1 MTTTR
6 GTPLLATLMCVTS
19 QDECQFLYTSP
30 MPETARSVVPLKV
43 VSAGATDIGR
53 VRQHNEDAVLVRPD
67 LSLFLVADGAGG
79 HNAGNV
85 ASALAATSVGHYFE
99 ATANDPRLAKLVDEL
114 NLSPAARRL
123 SRAIQMANR
132 EIIEIAKTRNNY
144 HGMGTTI
151 AAVSAQ
157 PEAGVIHVAHVGDS
171 RVYRVREARIE
182 QLTTDH
188 SLQQDILEQRP
199 DLPDEVSAKL
209 PRKVVTRALG
219 MEEALRVSVRTHQ
232 IIPGDKYLIC
242 SDGITGALDDDDL
255 SDVLRIVKT
264 PEEGVKLL
272 IDMAN
277 EAGAEDNLAAVILM
291 VELTPGV
298 SQFPRRSLT
307 PSAIAIPR
315 PKPRRSP
322 SSPIDA
328 SSPEIVIV
336 GVEMVDDDSS
346 AQFHVVPAETSSP
359 NLLSALGNFVG
370 PLRPRP
376 KSTPPPIPSAT
387 RPTCARCGK
396 LIENAGLVCPHCGT
410 PRDLTATSKAS
421 SSRLPAA
428 KPPPPKSDPAA
439 PFIPSSPPPASARPS
454 GSRPP
459 PIPPSKPP
467 PPKE

>member
-1 MTTTR
+1 M
-6 GTPLLATLMCVTS
+6 PIATGA
-19 QDECQFLYTSP
+19 LYTSA
-30 MPETARSVVPLKV
+30 MPETARSIVPIKILA
-43 VSAGATDIGR
+43 AGVTDIGR
-53 VRQHNEDAVLVRPD
+53 VRQHNEDSVLVRPD
-67 LSLFLVADGAGG
+67 LNLFLVADGAGG

-99 ATANDPRLAKLVDEL
+99 ATASDPRLLKPLDEL

-123 SRAIQMANR
+123 SRAIQNANR

-151 AAVSAQ
+151 AAVTVQ
-157 PEAGVIHVAHVGDS
+157 PELGLMHVAHVGDS
-171 RVYRVREARIE
+171 RVYRVREARLE
-182 QLTTDH
+182 QLTVDH

-199 DLPDEVSAKL
+199 DLPDEVSHKL

-232 IIPGDKYLIC
+232 LIPGDKYLVC

-255 SDVLRIVKT
+255 CDVLRVAKS
-264 PEEGVKLL
+264 PDEGVKLL

-277 EAGAEDNLAAVILM
+277 EAGAEDNLAAIM
-291 VELTPGV
+291 IMIELAPGI

-307 PSAIAIPR
+307 PSIPIPR

-336 GVEMVDDDSS
+336 GVEMLEDDSS

-376 KSTPPPIPSAT
+376 KSTPPPLPSTT
-387 RPTCARCGK
+387 RPTCAKCGK

-410 PRDLTATSKAS
+410 PRDLTAA
-421 SSRLPAA
+421 AA
-428 KPPPPKSDPAA
+428 KK
-439 PFIPSSPPPASARPS
+439 
-454 GSRPP
+454 
-459 PIPPSKPP
+459 
-467 PPKE
+467 

>member
-1 MTTTR
+1 
-6 GTPLLATLMCVTS
+6 
-19 QDECQFLYTSP
+19 
-30 MPETARSVVPLKV
+30 MPETARSIVPLRILA
-43 VSAGATDIGR
+43 AGATDIGK
-53 VRQHNEDAVLVRPD
+53 VRQHNEDAILVRPD
-67 LSLFLVADGAGG
+67 LQLYLVADGAGG

-99 ATANDPRLAKLVDEL
+99 ATAADPRLANPLDEL

-151 AAVSAQ
+151 AAVSGQ
-157 PEAGVIHVAHVGDS
+157 PELGVIHVAHVGDS
-171 RVYRVREARIE
+171 RVYRIREARIE
-182 QLTTDH
+182 QLTADH
-188 SLQQDILEQRP
+188 SLANDVLEQRP
-199 DLPDEVSAKL
+199 DLPEEVGHKL

-242 SDGITGALDDDDL
+242 SDGLTGALDDDDL
-255 SDVLRIVKT
+255 SDVIRVAKT

-277 EAGAEDNLAAVILM
+277 EAGAEDNLAAVVIM
-291 VELTPGV
+291 IELTPGV
-298 SQFPRRSLT
+298 STFPRRNVS
-307 PSAIAIPR
+307 SSSIVIPR
-315 PKPRRSP
+315 AKPRRSP

-336 GVEMVDDDSS
+336 GVEMLEDDSS
-346 AQFHVVPAETSSP
+346 AQFHVVPADTSSP

-376 KSTPPPIPSAT
+376 KSTPPPIPSLT

-410 PRDLTATSKAS
+410 PRELATGTKSS
-421 SSRLPAA
+421 SSRLPAI
-428 KPPPPKSDPAA
+428 KPEAA
-439 PFIPSSPPPASARPS
+439 TP
-454 GSRPP
+454 SRPP
-459 PIPPSKPP
+459 PEK
-467 PPKE
+467 K